1 MNLIFNLDDINFPLE
16 PFLQYKLIP
25 EIQNYFI
32 SSINP
37 QRLEPFDRFIN
48 DMSNIQYGLPDNKKR
63 YLSTYDLLITCIYN
77 LVYKKTGEECRIE
90 INSTKNAPNTNAK
103 LLWIAKLVNYG
114 NMQLAPYPIISD
126 LFDHFAN
133 TFHNIVNEYKKEQGI
148 E

>member
-1 MNLIFNLDDINFPLE
+1 MNLIFELDDLDFPVE
-16 PFLQYKLIP
+16 PFLQEKLIP

-37 QRLEPFDRFIN
+37 QRLEPFDKFIN
-48 DMSNIQYGLPDNKKR
+48 DISNIQYGLPENKKR
-63 YLSTYDLLITCIYN
+63 YISTYDLLIACIYN
-77 LVYKKTGEECRIE
+77 LVYKKMGRQCIIE

-114 NMQLAPYPIISD
+114 NMQLAPYPIITE

-133 TFHNIVNEYKKEQGI
+133 IFYRIVNEYKKEQDI